1 LSIENIEIREERS
14 MAIRVLIADDHH
26 VVRRGLVFF
35 LKTQEMID
43 VVGEAANGKEA
54 VELAR
59 KLNPDLILM
68 DLIMP
73 EMDGIQ
79 ATKIIKTEMP
89 EIKIMMLT
97 SFSDQEH
104 VIPAVEAGASG
115 YQLKDIQPDELVSS
129 IKRIMNGE
137 DQLHP
142 KATSHVLK
150 HLSSNNRQERKPLD
164 DLTRREL
171 EVLKEIA
178 SGKSNKEIAS
188 SLYITEKT
196 VKTHVSNVLAKLGL
210 ADRTQAALYAV
221 RNHLVDQQPP
231 SA

>member
-1 LSIENIEIREERS
+1 

-35 LKTQEMID
+35 LKTQEMIE

-79 ATKIIKTEMP
+79 ATKMIKSEIP
-89 EIKIMMLT
+89 KIKIMMLT

-142 KATSHVLK
+142 KATSLVMK

-164 DLTRREL
+164 DLTKREL

-188 SLYITEKT
+188 SLFITEKT

-221 RNHLVDQQPP
+221 RNQLVDQQPP

>member
-1 LSIENIEIREERS
+1 MKIKI
-14 MAIRVLIADDHH
+14 LIADDHH

-35 LKTQEMID
+35 LRTQEQIEI
-43 VVGEAANGKEA
+43 VGEAGNGKEA

-59 KLNPDLILM
+59 TLNPDIILM

-73 EMDGIQ
+73 VMNGIE
-79 ATKIIKTEMP
+79 ATKIIKAENP
-89 EIKIMMLT
+89 DIKIMMLT

-104 VIPAVEAGASG
+104 VIPAIEAGASG
-115 YQLKDIQPDELVSS
+115 YQLKDIQPDELVKA
-129 IKRIMNGE
+129 IFRIMDGE
-137 DQLHP
+137 NQLHP
-142 KATSHVLK
+142 KATSLVLK
-150 HLSSNNRQERKPLD
+150 HLSGNNRHERKLLD
-164 DLTRREL
+164 ELTRREL

-178 SGKSNKEIAS
+178 SGKSNKEIAA

-196 VKTHVSNVLAKLGL
+196 VKTHVSNVLAKLEL

-221 RNHLVDQQPP
+221 RNRLVDQEPP